1 MSKQQEIF
9 ALNVS
14 KLIQYVFDKGYTCTL
29 GEVLRTKEQAKWY
42 AEQGIGSTTS
52 LHCERMAI
60 DIMLFKNGFWLTQT
74 KDYKWLGDYWL
85 TLHPMNRWGGVEG
98 DGNHFSMST
107 NGKNW

>member
-1 MSKQQEIF
+1 
-9 ALNVS
+9 
-14 KLIQYVFDKGYTCTL
+14 
-29 GEVLRTKEQAKWY
+29 
-42 AEQGIGSTTS
+42 
-52 LHCERMAI
+52 MAI